1 LIIPQLEIGPP
12 DSKRPHSRAG
22 SPPPVVS
29 VSLSVPVASV
39 AVDDS
44 PLSLSPVVAP
54 PVDVDVPVAAL
65 VPASLVEPA
74 PVLASLALV
83 VALVASLDPA
93 SPSSP

>member
-29 VSLSVPVASV
+29 VSLSVPVA
-39 AVDDS
+39 
-44 PLSLSPVVAP
+44 P

-83 VALVASLDPA
+83 VALVDPA